1 MTSVRRGQRCFTR
14 EEVSTSRWRVRA
26 PIWRP
31 SASARMPDNPGTR
44 WRLTRWSAPT
54 SDCFMRTIRAVP
66 PAMGRA
72 FSPCSSRRAKASW
85 RVVGVWKKK
94 SRISDRPSTGS
105 GHSLAGGGHD
115 RLDDLVVAGAAAE
128 IAHEPL
134 LDLVLG
140 GLWVLVEEGLGGDDL
155 AGSADAA
162 LEAAVL
168 DEGLLDRVE
177 VILAADALD
186 CREVGAVGL
195 DGQRDAGGDDAAVH
209 EDGAGAADADA
220 AGLFGA
226 GEAEVVAEEVD
237 EGAAGGDAGLVGPVV
252 DREADVME
260 VAGGDHGHPFLAG
273 EWRRSVQMVR
283 LQATSFKR
291 QAGGARNRSRSEVEG
306 LRATAHGPPGRL
318 SLRCG
323 VDTMRGESRE
333 ELRMVAYQVIGKP
346 APRVEGALKVT
357 GAARYTADVAL
368 PGTLWGKSLHSPYA
382 HARIRRIDASA
393 ARALPGVHAVLTGE
407 DVGGYLFGTT
417 VRDMP
422 VLARDRV
429 RFSGERGGAVAAVDE
444 DTAQQALELIEVEYE
459 ELPAVFDPRA
469 AMAAPAPLLHPEFN
483 SYDGVLTGPPQPG
496 VFMMGVPALR
506 APSNAYARRSS
517 ERGEPDKAF
526 AGADLVVEHTYHTQ
540 RQHQGYLETQT
551 CLVQIDADGRVQVW
565 SGTKTPHAA
574 RNGLAAALEIAP
586 EQILVNHAYIGGD
599 FGGKGMPVTLPI
611 CYFLAKATGRPVL
624 MVNDYLEEL
633 LAGNPRHATVVRLKT
648 GVKRDGTMTAHEV
661 EFIVDCGAYAAFKP
675 FATIFGPDQAAGP
688 YHVANTRI
696 ASAHVYTNTIPG
708 GYMRGPGEAQAVFAL
723 ESHIDEVARE
733 LGMDPVAFRMK
744 NLVEEGEE
752 TAFGVRFEG
761 VRAKETL
768 GAAVEAVG
776 YGRPKGANVGRGV
789 AVGERPAGGG
799 GATAAV
805 TFRADG
811 RVVLGTP
818 IFDQGTGVYT
828 LLRQVVAEELGLPPE
843 RIEVEVWNTDAVPN
857 DSGVAGSWATRLNT
871 GAGHDAAQEARKALL
886 HFAAERQGWP
896 EEGLS
901 LHGEEIRSRDIEE
914 RLRWADLPA
923 RGGG

>member
-1 MTSVRRGQRCFTR
+1 M
-14 EEVSTSRWRVRA
+14 
-26 PIWRP
+26 
-31 SASARMPDNPGTR
+31 
-44 WRLTRWSAPT
+44 
-54 SDCFMRTIRAVP
+54 VP
-66 PAMGRA
+66 
-72 FSPCSSRRAKASW
+72 
-85 RVVGVWKKK
+85 
-94 SRISDRPSTGS
+94 
-105 GHSLAGGGHD
+105 
-115 RLDDLVVAGAAAE
+115 
-128 IAHEPL
+128 
-134 LDLVLG
+134 
-140 GLWVLVEEGLGGDDL
+140 
-155 AGSADAA
+155 
-162 LEAAVL
+162 
-168 DEGLLDRVE
+168 
-177 VILAADALD
+177 
-186 CREVGAVGL
+186 
-195 DGQRDAGGDDAAVH
+195 
-209 EDGAGAADADA
+209 
-220 AGLFGA
+220 
-226 GEAEVVAEEVD
+226 
-237 EGAAGGDAGLVGPVV
+237 
-252 DREADVME
+252 
-260 VAGGDHGHPFLAG
+260 
-273 EWRRSVQMVR
+273 
-283 LQATSFKR
+283 
-291 QAGGARNRSRSEVEG
+291 
-306 LRATAHGPPGRL
+306 
-318 SLRCG
+318 
-323 VDTMRGESRE
+323 
-333 ELRMVAYQVIGKP
+333 YQVIGKP

-429 RFSGERGGAVAAVDE
+429 RFSGERVAAVAAVDE

-496 VFMMGVPALR
+496 VFMMGVPALP
-506 APSNAYARRSS
+506 APSNAYARRTSV
-517 ERGEPDKAF
+517 RGEPDKAF

-768 GAAVEAVG
+768 GAAVEAAG
-776 YGRPKGANVGRGV
+776 YGRSKGANVGRGV

-799 GATAAV
+799 EATAAV

-896 EEGLS
+896 EESLS

-914 RLRWADLPA
+914 RLRWADLLA
-923 RGGG
+923 REGESVTGRAHFFGAMFEGPHITSFAAQVAEVAVDPETGEVRLLGLTTAHDVGRVINPIGHQGQINGGVVQGVGYALIEEMRVEEGRVTSLSLGDYKLPTTRDVPPLRTVLLESESGQGPYNIKAIGELPVSPVAAAVANAVADAVGVRVRDLPITAEKVYRALRER

>member
-1 MTSVRRGQRCFTR
+1 
-14 EEVSTSRWRVRA
+14 
-26 PIWRP
+26 
-31 SASARMPDNPGTR
+31 
-44 WRLTRWSAPT
+44 
-54 SDCFMRTIRAVP
+54 
-66 PAMGRA
+66 
-72 FSPCSSRRAKASW
+72 
-85 RVVGVWKKK
+85 
-94 SRISDRPSTGS
+94 
-105 GHSLAGGGHD
+105 
-115 RLDDLVVAGAAAE
+115 
-128 IAHEPL
+128 
-134 LDLVLG
+134 
-140 GLWVLVEEGLGGDDL
+140 
-155 AGSADAA
+155 
-162 LEAAVL
+162 
-168 DEGLLDRVE
+168 
-177 VILAADALD
+177 
-186 CREVGAVGL
+186 
-195 DGQRDAGGDDAAVH
+195 
-209 EDGAGAADADA
+209 
-220 AGLFGA
+220 
-226 GEAEVVAEEVD
+226 
-237 EGAAGGDAGLVGPVV
+237 
-252 DREADVME
+252 
-260 VAGGDHGHPFLAG
+260 
-273 EWRRSVQMVR
+273 
-283 LQATSFKR
+283 
-291 QAGGARNRSRSEVEG
+291 
-306 LRATAHGPPGRL
+306 
-318 SLRCG
+318 
-323 VDTMRGESRE
+323 
-333 ELRMVAYQVIGKP
+333 MVAYQVIGKP

-357 GAARYTADVAL
+357 GAARYTADVA
-368 PGTLWGKSLHSPYA
+368 PRGTLWGKSLHSPYA

-429 RFSGERGGAVAAVDE
+429 RFSGERVAAVAAVDE

-459 ELPAVFDPRA
+459 ELPAVFDPLA
-469 AMAAPAPLLHPEFN
+469 AMAASAPLLHPEFN

-506 APSNAYARRSS
+506 APSNAYARRTS

-574 RNGLAAALEIAP
+574 RNGLAAALEIAQ

-768 GAAVEAVG
+768 GAAVEAAG
-776 YGRPKGANVGRGV
+776 YGRPKGAHIGRGV

-799 GATAAV
+799 EATAAV

-843 RIEVEVWNTDAVPN
+843 RIDVEVWNTDAVPN

-896 EEGLS
+896 EESLS

-914 RLRWADLPA
+914 RLRWADLLA
-923 RGGG
+923 REGESVTGRAHFFGAMFEGPHITSFAAQVAEVAVDPETGEVRLLGLTTAHDVGRVINPIGHQGQINGGVVQGVGYALIEEMRVEEGRVTSLSLGDYKLPTTRDVPPLRTVLLESESGQGPYNIKAIGELPVSPVAAAVANAVADAVGVRVRDLPITAEKVYRALRER